1 MTDPIVK
8 TIVVNASAA
17 RAFDIFVNRIGT
29 WWPLDSHA
37 VSASQG
43 QPARDVVIEPRIGG
57 AVYEVMF
64 DGTRADWGEVLA
76 IDPGRS
82 VAFTWHPG
90 TNSGS
95 PTRVDVRFEDCGSG
109 QAKVTLTH
117 SGWDV
122 WADEAPQKRGGYDTG
137 WDIVLGECFAKAVL
151 K

>member
-8 TIVVNASAA
+8 TIAVSASAA

-64 DGTRADWGEVLA
+64 DGTRADWGQVLA
-76 IDPGRS
+76 IDP
-82 VAFTWHPG
+82 ADPWHSPG
-90 TNSGS
+90 IRA
-95 PTRVDVRFEDCGSG
+95 PTRGLLRASMCVLRIAVRGR
-109 QAKVTLTH
+109 
-117 SGWDV
+117 
-122 WADEAPQKRGGYDTG
+122 QKSP
-137 WDIVLGECFAKAVL
+137 
-151 K
+151 